1 METIYEVETGKY
13 VSSISPLEL
22 TEIETDAMGFYE
34 AEIGDTLDALNG
46 SGEQTFA
53 KGRPTDRQP
62 H

>member
-22 TEIETDAMGFYE
+22 TESEADAMGFYE
-34 AEIGDTLDALNG
+34 EEINDTLDALNG
-46 SGEQTFA
+46 NGEQFA

-62 H
+62 K